1 MVRVRVAVAVL
12 PPPVAV
18 ILIGKVVR
26 LADLDAVTNMETVP
40 DPGAAM
46 GLGEKLTVTPDS
58 IPDAVKE
65 IGALKPPDTVVVT
78 VAVPESP
85 RGRLP
90 AVGETAT
97 VKVPAP
103 VVEVTVTVAVAV
115 WLPEAAVP
123 VMTTL

>member
-1 MVRVRVAVAVL
+1 MRVAVAVL

-26 LADLDAVTNMETVP
+26 VAELAAVTVILTVP
-40 DPGAAM
+40 EPGAAM
-46 GLGEKLTVTPDS
+46 GLGEKLTVTPVS
-58 IPDAVKE
+58 IPEAVKE
-65 IGALKPPDTVVVT
+65 MGALKPPETAVVT
-78 VAVPESP
+78 VAMPAVPL
-85 RGRLP
+85 RKLP

-103 VVEVTVTVAVAV
+103 VVEVTVSASVAI

-123 VMTTL
+123 VTRML